1 MIQYILYMPFPGCH
15 RSSLLQLAPPC
26 CAVTRIW
33 KFLQHVLGY
42 QIKQR
47 WLFWSLSFALTW
59 WNWHI
64 KNPLKSARCSL
75 LTSDRTSAQA
85 IKIFMDYF
93 VALLPA
99 ANLFTERLNPRVT
112 GWNFTWSFIIIN
124 FNAFQLVSIISFI
137 ISSWVNSMLIRNNF
151 PKLQIIILIKF
162 VNLT

>member
-1 MIQYILYMPFPGCH
+1 MGCREVVGILIFAGIFQKVTEMSLKKVVDRGYIFIFFIFIVFLLTNIFNFCKNSLKFQMFKSGCH

-85 IKIFMDYF
+85 IKIFMEF
-93 VALLPA
+93 
-99 ANLFTERLNPRVT
+99 
-112 GWNFTWSFIIIN
+112 SF
-124 FNAFQLVSIISFI
+124 
-137 ISSWVNSMLIRNNF
+137 
-151 PKLQIIILIKF
+151 
-162 VNLT
+162 